1 MSITAQVLGS
11 IQLSDSATGSSP
23 FIKQFASLL
32 MQGTSYSEAQSLS
45 LPASLTSITLP
56 ISPVQFLYI
65 KNLHAVNTILVT
77 WTPTGGS
84 TASILTL
91 QPGSMI
97 MLLEFA
103 TGAGITALGLTASG
117 AATPCEYILAG

>member
-91 QPGSMI
+91 EPGSAI
-97 MLLEFA
+97 LYIEIA
-103 TGAGITALGLTASG
+103 TGGGITALSLTASG

>member
-1 MSITAQVLGS
+1 MSITAQMLGS
-11 IQLSDSATGSSP
+11 IQLNDSVTGSSP

-32 MQGTSYSEAQSLS
+32 VQGTSYSEAQSLS
-45 LPASLTSITLP
+45 LPASLTALTLP
-56 ISPVQFLYI
+56 ISPVSFLYI

-84 TASILTL
+84 TASIQTL
-91 QPGSMI
+91 EPGGWII
-97 MLLEFA
+97 MGNPA
-103 TGAGITALGLTASG
+103 TGAGVTALSLTASG